1 MTSKESF
8 REQLLKE
15 NGLQADAISSEDM
28 EALQRI
34 LKRDKARARR
44 MKWLT
49 VIIWG
54 LFLTSWMVGAV
65 LEKLHVGEIMFLQA
79 GIFILYVFA
88 IVFTISFAI
97 RSWMARNR
105 EFLFRFTEVDARLES
120 VEESLKRLAPRD
132 GT

>member
-34 LKRDKARARR
+34 LKRDKARACR

-97 RSWMARNR
+97 RSWMARN
-105 EFLFRFTEVDARLES
+105 S
-120 VEESLKRLAPRD
+120 
-132 GT
+132 